1 LAQKSDLEDRVS
13 ILEKKYQQVQRDFLS
28 AKDDNERLENELN
41 SKESSALQ
49 VYYTCEFIYHQGS
62 VVRKPHSAIHC
73 MIVDLGYKDFQPL

>member
-1 LAQKSDLEDRVS
+1 MAQKSDLEDRVS

-49 VYYTCEFIYHQGS
+49 VRYIRVNLFITKDRLYESHM
-62 VVRKPHSAIHC
+62 VVF
-73 MIVDLGYKDFQPL
+73 FQPL

>member
-49 VYYTCEFIYHQGS
+49 VRYIRVNLFITKDRLYESHM
-62 VVRKPHSAIHC
+62 VVF
-73 MIVDLGYKDFQPL
+73 FQPL